1 VVEEAFYVQRNF
13 AGQQELLAIELSG
26 HFFLERFM
34 KELAEDNDDGQHEE
48 ERQDKRHGGEQLFL
62 AQRAEKAL
70 KHGLMYFQRRGNVK
84 RLKPDL

>member
-1 VVEEAFYVQRNF
+1 
-13 AGQQELLAIELSG
+13 
-26 HFFLERFM
+26 M

-84 RLKPDL
+84 RLKPDLQYNKFLFLTYRDDILIGNKCSMLTSRCNVW